1 VNKRNLIIQA
11 AVAGLFSA
19 VAVSAYATGTGSAIG
34 NTAQIASQAATSVSV
49 LGTGSIQYTQT
60 GGIPAGSYEMY
71 VQVNSGAHF
80 AGAAGTSVLAAALV
94 VTSGA
99 GSVGTISV
107 PAPGTISADQT
118 FVVFPITV
126 GAGGVTAS
134 GTTFTFKPTGVTATK
149 GSVTNV
155 TASPGVSLTAT
166 MSLGSSASLSTT
178 TPQADEASASTAPIV
193 TFVNGI
199 TTGALSS
206 GAFTGAGTPAPYT
219 TAVNAETATIDV
231 VNASGL
237 SLITNI
243 NVAAATGSELLDL
256 GGFFFKDVN
265 ATHTTGGAT
274 APFGPDAATSF
285 NLLNDYAA
293 AGATLTGTVTAP
305 AGFFG
310 PANQKGATVTGS
322 VFLSTN
328 ATCAGADKIAAAT
341 VTISA
346 DGSTVTFADAT
357 IPNTGGTATIFGSG
371 VPVAGTADA
380 YVCVQAAVPNAVTW
394 TPGQTFVTATLTA
407 PAALNVAPV
416 TIAKTALYNLP
427 TNGGNATVRSYIP
440 AANGSGGGVYQSF
453 IRVINTGSVSANI
466 SAAIVSDTTGLTG
479 VPGVIVKALPA
490 GAAATLTS
498 SVIETA
504 IVAAGGT
511 APTKDSRPR
520 LYVSGPTSLTVQSF
534 FLSPNGD
541 FNEVSSGNNGGAST
555 DNQ

>member
-19 VAVSAYATGTGSAIG
+19 VAVSAYATGTGTAIG

-60 GGIPAGSYEMY
+60 GGIPAGNYEMY

-80 AGAAGTSVLAAALV
+80 AGAAGTSVVAAALV

-99 GSVGTISV
+99 GSAGTISV
-107 PAPGTISADQT
+107 SAPGTISADQT

-126 GAGGVTAS
+126 GAGGVASTA
-134 GTTFTFKPTGVTATK
+134 TFTFKPTGVTATK

-178 TPQADEASASTAPIV
+178 TPQSDEATASTAPIV

-199 TTGALSS
+199 TSGALSS
-206 GAFTGAGTPAPYT
+206 GAFTAAGLPAPYT
-219 TAVNAETATIDV
+219 TAVNPETATIDV

-256 GGFFFKDVN
+256 GGFYFKDVN

-310 PANQKGATVTGS
+310 PANQKGATTTGS

-328 ATCAGADKIAAAT
+328 ATCAGADKIAATT
-341 VTISA
+341 VTISS

-357 IPNTGGTATIFGSG
+357 IPNTGGTATVFGSG
-371 VPVAGTADA
+371 TPVAGTAVA

-407 PAALNVAPV
+407 PSALNVAPV
-416 TIAKTALYNLP
+416 TIAKTALYNLQ

-440 AANGSGGGVYQSF
+440 AANGSGAGVYQSF
-453 IRVINTGSVSANI
+453 IRVINTGSISANI

-498 SVIETA
+498 SQIEAA

-511 APTKDSRPR
+511 APTATSRPR